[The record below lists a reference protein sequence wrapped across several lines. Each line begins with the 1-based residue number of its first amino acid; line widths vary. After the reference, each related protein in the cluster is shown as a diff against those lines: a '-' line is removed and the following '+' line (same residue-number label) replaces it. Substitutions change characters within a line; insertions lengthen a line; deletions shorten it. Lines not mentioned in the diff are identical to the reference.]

1 MKNKNIIIKLGQN
14 NLINYFQHIKYWKFR
29 NDDGKM
35 VKDTLASNY
44 VTLKDK
50 LGHQYTL
57 EYLLTW
63 NNVYFQNKKELYTMN
78 FEKLKDLAISNDFEF
93 YIFEEGMSWI
103 DKVYVY
109 KYLQNLY
116 SKEGIELKLIP
127 LEDCF
132 FWWCSDKLEITIELR
147 SKPTK

>member
-50 LGHQYTL
+50 SGHQYTL

-93 YIFEEGMSWI
+93 YIFEEGMSWT

-116 SKEGIELKLIP
+116 SKEGTELKLIP